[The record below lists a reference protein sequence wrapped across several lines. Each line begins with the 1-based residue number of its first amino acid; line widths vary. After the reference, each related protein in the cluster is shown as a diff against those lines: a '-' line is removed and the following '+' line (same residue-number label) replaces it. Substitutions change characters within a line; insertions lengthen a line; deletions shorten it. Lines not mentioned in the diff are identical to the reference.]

1 MDDKDIIITTVDSTM
16 VDSTASTVL
25 STSGEDTL
33 TIVFDGTD
41 TITFNDEDP
50 TDTVTFDSGALDL
63 NLDWINDIQLNNSV
77 LWEDKLPK
85 IDRLNK
91 MCEEYPA
98 LNKAYE
104 NFKSI
109 YNMVDQDYKGKL
121 KERGEID
128 DDDIPF

>member
-16 VDSTASTVL
+16 VDPTASTVL

-33 TIVFDGTD
+33 TIVLDGTD

>member
-1 MDDKDIIITTVDSTM
+1 MDDKDVIITTMDSTM
-16 VDSTASTVL
+16 ADTIDSTVL
-25 STSGEDTL
+25 STSAEDTY
-33 TIVFDGTD
+33 TIVLDGTN
-41 TITFNDEDP
+41 TLTFHDEDP
-50 TDTVTFDSGALDL
+50 ADTVTFDSGALDL

-85 IDRLNK
+85 IERVKK

-121 KERGEID
+121 KERGDID